1 MPRLGARLDKL
12 EQSLAPPSIRPCV
25 IVDECED
32 PTDKLA
38 AWQLEHGPSEAE
50 PLVIRLCAARVQ
62 RN

>member
-25 IVDECED
+25 IVDENED

-38 AWQLEHGPSEAE
+38 AWQERYGPCNAD
-50 PLVIRLCAARVQ
+50 PLIIRLVGMSAQA
-62 RN
+62 